1 MISTSSNDT
10 SNSNPFMAAPSPTMP
25 NSNFNA
31 TYILPQQTQSP
42 SLSGTGITLTDTP
55 SSWLQPIPEVN
66 QQTPRYLSISIVEKI
81 TLANSDSILISGQ
94 IMVSYHG
101 PASTSSIPLQ
111 LQHMDGMEQFSPN
124 PQYITQ
130 QENGV
135 YLLNTNNLKSDDQ
148 VPCFVYEINSSILAL
163 PVRLLPS
170 WKCVDGITY
179 LMIKH
184 SKNVIMDMSKLNGNV
199 QIFMPDQ
206 QVTNVQSTPQGIWD
220 VGKHRLTWKLS
231 DLFDQYSQQGGN
243 IQHRLLAK
251 FYVNGHGSP
260 QPVHLNY
267 QWHDSLASSLSIS
280 CDSLEIKHMKTM
292 VQSHQIVYM

>member
-1 MISTSSNDT
+1 
-10 SNSNPFMAAPSPTMP
+10 MAAPSPTMS
-25 NSNFNA
+25 NNNFNA
-31 TYILPQQTQSP
+31 AYILPQQTQSP
-42 SLSGTGITLTDTP
+42 SLSSAGITLTDTP

-66 QQTPRYLSISIVEKI
+66 QQTPHYLSISIVEKV
-81 TLANSDSILISGQ
+81 TLASPNSLLISGQ

-101 PASTSSIPLQ
+101 SASTSPIPLQ
-111 LQHMDGMEQFSPN
+111 LQHMDGMQQFSPN

-130 QENGV
+130 QENRV
-135 YLLNTNNLKSDDQ
+135 YLLNTNNFQSGDK
-148 VPCFVYEINSSILAL
+148 VPCFAYEINSSALAL
-163 PVRLLPS
+163 PVRLSPS
-170 WKCVDGITY
+170 WKCVDGISY

-184 SKNVIMDMSKLNGNV
+184 NKNAVMDMSKLNGNV

-220 VGKHRLTWKLS
+220 VSKHCLTWKLD
-231 DLFDQYSQQGGN
+231 DLLEQYGQNGENSQQ
-243 IQHRLLAK
+243 RLLAK

-267 QWHDSLASSLSIS
+267 QWHDNLASGLSIS
-280 CDSLEIKHMKTM
+280 CDSLEIKHMETM